1 MELKIRKSVT
11 HQNIGGQTIVIDDNV
26 TKNLTAKT
34 VINRAES
41 GNIACQHFIARRPD
55 FDEDFPYKLYYGK
68 VGILGYIVAED
79 EIFDE
84 DSDILN
90 L

>member
-1 MELKIRKSVT
+1 MEMKIRKSVT
-11 HQNIGGQTIVIDDNV
+11 HQNIGGQTIVIDENV
-26 TKNLTAKT
+26 TRNLNPKT
-34 VINRAES
+34 IINRAES
-41 GNIACQHFIARRPD
+41 GNIACLHFIARRPD
-55 FDEDFPYKLYYGK
+55 FDENFPYKLYYGK

-84 DSDILN
+84 DSDILD